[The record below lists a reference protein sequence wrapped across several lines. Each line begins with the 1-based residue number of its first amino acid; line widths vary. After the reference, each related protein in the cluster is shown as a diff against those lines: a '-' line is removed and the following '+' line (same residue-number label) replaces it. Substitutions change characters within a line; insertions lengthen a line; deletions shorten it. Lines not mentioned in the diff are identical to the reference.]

1 MTNGVEICLIYCEV
15 WRKERSV
22 GSKRQAEVSMDRASR
37 DTYVFV
43 TQATEDIGGRK
54 CPQCSLSGFQ
64 VLHPYFLSPFREQGS

>member
-43 TQATEDIGGRK
+43 SQATEDIGGAK
-54 CPQCSLSGFQ
+54 MSAMLSFWIS
-64 VLHPYFLSPFREQGS
+64 SPTPILFVSVPRAG